1 MVGESSRGAMISVL
15 GDEQEKSDSNQQQQK
30 IFVWDIEI
38 GGELSTTA
46 AAADVVSGFQTH
58 RH

>member
-1 MVGESSRGAMISVL
+1 MNKK
-15 GDEQEKSDSNQQQQK
+15 KSDSNQQK

-46 AAADVVSGFQTH
+46 ADAADVVSGFQTL